1 MRKKSKQSG
10 FTLVELLVAMVC
22 ATLAISMI
30 ISTLFFI
37 TFSTDEL
44 IRQSSEGY
52 RIKTVKRY
60 ILQQGHTSNPSGDYT
75 VNPEDKTLSYHDTD
89 HDTVTVIVSD
99 TEILDIQF
107 SDDENSNLIYCILV
121 LPNKSYRFV
130 AGRK

>member
-44 IRQSSEGY
+44 IRQGSEGY

-60 ILQQGHTSNPSGDYT
+60 ILQQEHTSNPSSDYKI
-75 VNPEDKTLSYHDTD
+75 NPEDKTLSHHD
-89 HDTVTVIVSD
+89 TVIVSD